1 MMETLTL
8 NDGTILES
16 SHAIENN
23 DMLFIYVE
31 NGSTLSDVFEIFIDP
46 EKTKKITFT
55 QIDGAK
61 ITWRGYKRLMDVR
74 DEEHGLITA
83 MMKKN

>member
-1 MMETLTL
+1 METLTL
-8 NDGTILES
+8 NDGTVLEN

-31 NGSTLSDVFEIFIDP
+31 NGSTLSQVFEIFIDP
-46 EKTKKITFT
+46 EKTQKLKFT
-55 QIDGAK
+55 QLGGAE

-83 MMKKN
+83 MLKKN

>member
-1 MMETLTL
+1 MQTLTL
-8 NDGTILES
+8 NDGTVLEN
-16 SHAIENN
+16 SHAIESG

-31 NGSTLSDVFEIFIDP
+31 NGSTISQVFEIFINPD
-46 EKTKKITFT
+46 KTKKITFT
-55 QIDGAK
+55 NIDSSQ

-83 MMKKN
+83 MLKKN

>member
-1 MMETLTL
+1 METLTL
-8 NDGTILES
+8 NDGTVLEN

-23 DMLFIYVE
+23 DRLFIYVE
-31 NGSTLSDVFEIFIDP
+31 NGSTISQVFEIFIDP

-55 QIDGAK
+55 NLDSSQ

-83 MMKKN
+83 MLKKN

>member
-1 MMETLTL
+1 METLTL
-8 NDGTILES
+8 NDGTVLEN

-31 NGSTLSDVFEIFIDP
+31 NGSTISQVFEIFIDP

-55 QIDGAK
+55 RLGGAV

-83 MMKKN
+83 MLKKN